1 MRTQA
6 GWIEGAIAAAGE
18 LGEWALEAGASR
30 IGESCVDEVLSRLR
44 GQQPPAPGVGKAGG
58 TGSTGPPSAAPLT
71 AAARARQAVAD
82 ARLAEA
88 SAELAAVNAGQ
99 TAAHMQQAI
108 AYAEEQARLR
118 AEYDRLRAEDASL
131 RLLRLRYLGYRGQG
145 EGTPETISPGICAAP
160 MPAEAKLALAR
171 AEMAE
176 QRAQQEA
183 EMVAAYDALVV
194 QCAQQEAEMTA
205 DFAALAARVARQMG
219 ELEAMY
225 ARQAGQPTAQC
236 SREVDELAAQ
246 CDRQAG
252 ELLAAVTV
260 MEAQHNKHARELA
273 AARTAL
279 VKKRDFGEMESVA
292 VPSAE
297 RSAGIGGALAQATC
311 NIAGSEGD
319 GRPHEAASPSA
330 QTALVWQGA
339 LPFLTCSPRHCPR
352 SAWWS

>member
-145 EGTPETISPGICAAP
+145 EGTPETISPG
-160 MPAEAKLALAR
+160 
-171 AEMAE
+171 
-176 QRAQQEA
+176 
-183 EMVAAYDALVV
+183 
-194 QCAQQEAEMTA
+194 
-205 DFAALAARVARQMG
+205 
-219 ELEAMY
+219 
-225 ARQAGQPTAQC
+225 
-236 SREVDELAAQ
+236 
-246 CDRQAG
+246 
-252 ELLAAVTV
+252 
-260 MEAQHNKHARELA
+260 
-273 AARTAL
+273 
-279 VKKRDFGEMESVA
+279 
-292 VPSAE
+292 
-297 RSAGIGGALAQATC
+297 
-311 NIAGSEGD
+311 
-319 GRPHEAASPSA
+319 A
-330 QTALVWQGA
+330 QTALVLEGA
-339 LPFLTCSPRHCPR
+339 LPFVACMPRYCPV
-352 SAWWS
+352 SAWWAFTSRPAHGRTAQQGHMSAPFLPCSKNPPCCRHLCSTDAGGSKAGISAR